1 MIQFICSL
9 FVVFFFFPHW
19 SSHKKKKNPFHYFL
33 ITFTSSLACKSPHH
47 SVQNLSPKPDGL
59 PVNVKLIAKE
69 IHKCLKSLNENRPHS
84 LERKPSL
91 FRRVCFKFFQICF
104 FFSFILIN
112 CGYWMRPN
120 YFTILNYAGRSMVL
134 TLSQKVCNNF
144 IFSVMIMII
153 WMTLSNL
160 YSRSHFINYFKWHQM
175 RSNNVFF
182 LYP

>member
-1 MIQFICSL
+1 MLTSEVDPIYLFFICC
-9 FVVFFFFPHW
+9 VFCIFFPIGLI
-19 SSHKKKKNPFHYFL
+19 KNKTPFHYFL

-104 FFSFILIN
+104 FSFILIS
-112 CGYWMRPN
+112 CG
-120 YFTILNYAGRSMVL
+120 
-134 TLSQKVCNNF
+134 C
-144 IFSVMIMII
+144 
-153 WMTLSNL
+153 
-160 YSRSHFINYFKWHQM
+160 
-175 RSNNVFF
+175 
-182 LYP
+182 